1 MPPFINAASRGAGAA
16 PRAARCRAARHDA
29 ARRGAMPHGTAQ
41 RGAAR
46 RGRMRGVAA
55 EPITDRAL
63 NRATLARQ
71 LLLVRER
78 MPVAEAVA
86 RIGPLQAQE
95 PKPPFV
101 ALASRLDGFEPAE
114 LVEALRSG
122 EVVRA
127 VWIRATLHVLT
138 AADHRALRATIQAP
152 LSAAAAR
159 VADARGVTVDPADL
173 AAAAR
178 DELAGGPLDFDAL
191 RQRLTAAF
199 PGSEERALGYLARL
213 HVPLTVE
220 PTDDR
225 WGFARG
231 GRFAAAEADGEA
243 RPGLLA
249 RRYLAAFGPASAAD
263 LKAFT
268 GLAGTREVLD
278 GMELVTFEAGR
289 RTLYDLPDAPRPGED
304 AEAPPRLLAP
314 FDSLLLAHQDRARLV
329 GDAHKPALV
338 TKNLRIPATFLVDGM
353 VAGTWTQTRGKLD
366 LQPFGKLSARD
377 RRALEH
383 EAERLPR

>member
-1 MPPFINAASRGAGAA
+1 M
-16 PRAARCRAARHDA
+16 
-29 ARRGAMPHGTAQ
+29 
-41 RGAAR
+41 
-46 RGRMRGVAA
+46 A
-55 EPITDRAL
+55 EAITDRAL

-101 ALASRLDGFEPAE
+101 ALASRLEGFEPEE
-114 LVEALRSG
+114 LVDALRGG

-159 VADARGVTVDPADL
+159 VADSRGVTLDPADV

-178 DELAGGPLDFDAL
+178 RELAGGPLDFDTL
-191 RQRLTAAF
+191 RERLATSF

-231 GRFAAAEADGEA
+231 GRFAAAEADGEP
-243 RPGLLA
+243 RPELLA

-268 GLAGTREVLD
+268 GLAGAREVLD
-278 GMELVTFEAGR
+278 GMNDLVRLEPGGDTRTGRSRGGGRR

-304 AEAPPRLLAP
+304 TEARPRLLAP

-329 GDAHKPALV
+329 ADEHKPALV
-338 TKNLRIPATFLVDGM
+338 TKNLRIPATFLIDGV
-353 VAGTWTQTRGKLD
+353 VAGTWTQTRGKLEI
-366 LQPFGKLSARD
+366 QPFGNLSARH
-377 RRALEH
+377 RRALEE

>member
-1 MPPFINAASRGAGAA
+1 MAGV
-16 PRAARCRAARHDA
+16 
-29 ARRGAMPHGTAQ
+29 T
-41 RGAAR
+41 
-46 RGRMRGVAA
+46 A
-55 EPITDRAL
+55 EPITNRAL

-71 LLLVRER
+71 LLLTRER

-101 ALASRLDGFEPAE
+101 ALASRLEGFEPAE

-122 EVVRA
+122 ELVRA

-159 VADARGVTVDPADL
+159 VADARGVMIDPADV

-178 DELAGGPLDFDAL
+178 RELAGGPLDFDAL
-191 RQRLTAAF
+191 RERLTAAF

-231 GRFAAAEADGEA
+231 GRFAVAEADGQP
-243 RPGLLA
+243 RPALLA
-249 RRYLAAFGPASAAD
+249 RGYLAAFGPASAAD

-268 GLAGTREVLD
+268 GLAGAREVLD
-278 GMELVTFEAGR
+278 GMDDLLRLEPGGGGR
-289 RTLYDLPDAPRPGED
+289 RTLYDLPDVPRPGED

-329 GDAHKPALV
+329 ADEHKPALV

-353 VAGTWTQTRGKLD
+353 VAGTWTQARGKLA
-366 LQPFGKLSARD
+366 LQPFGRLSAHD
-377 RRALEH
+377 RRALEQ